1 MSSLQTFRPPP
12 PPSSPL
18 FVCSGKIAAL
28 AALLTLRPSNN
39 YSHLSF
45 PPSQSSEPGQNCRY
59 HPDQTRPKQP
69 DTIDCQGRLRETWP
83 RGSAAPTPTGPRS
96 SRPPVALGPQ
106 SLHHSTPRGCRCRLA
121 RLNLTYPLELSKG
134 APRSFPGT
142 ISPPLQPRFQ
152 HFGFDSV

>member
-1 MSSLQTFRPPP
+1 M
-12 PPSSPL
+12 SPL
-18 FVCSGKIAAL
+18 QSSHPPAAPFL
-28 AALLTLRPSNN
+28 SVQGRRQLLPPALRTILPGNN

-45 PPSQSSEPGQNCRY
+45 PPSPSSAPGQNCRY
-59 HPDQTRPKQP
+59 HPDQARPPQP
-69 DTIDCQGRLRETWP
+69 DTTACQRRLRGTWP

-96 SRPPVALGPQ
+96 SRPPEALGPQ
-106 SLHHSTPRGCRCRLA
+106 CLHRSTPGGCRCRLT
-121 RLNLTYPLELSKG
+121 RLNLTCPLELGKG